1 MKKLLVLL
9 LVSAFILPTMAEVKK
24 PEVKKV
30 CVDKKDKS
38 GKAVKVC
45 KSIKIHKKYKGTAIP
60 DKKK

>member
-9 LVSAFILPTMAEVKK
+9 LAAAFILPTMAEVKK
-24 PEVKKV
+24 SEVKNV

-38 GKAVKVC
+38 GNTVKVC
-45 KSIKIHKKYKGTAIP
+45 KSIKIHKKHKGTAIP